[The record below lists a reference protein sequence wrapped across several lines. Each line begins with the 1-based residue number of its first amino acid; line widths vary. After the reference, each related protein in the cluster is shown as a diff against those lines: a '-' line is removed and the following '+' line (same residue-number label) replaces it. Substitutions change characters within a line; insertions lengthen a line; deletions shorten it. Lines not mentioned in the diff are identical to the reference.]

1 MSRTEASTVA
11 TSGIGHAN
19 ILAGKRVLITGAS
32 SGIGAA
38 TARALAAAG
47 ADVLAT
53 GRNRGALA
61 ELTGMET
68 LSGDL
73 TDPAFPAALVDRAGD
88 IDVLVANAG
97 RLKHAA
103 FLDGNQEDWR
113 AVFEVNVLATLTL
126 LQVVGRRMVARG
138 AGHIVLVSSLLARR
152 VARNT
157 MVYAASKHAV
167 AAIAAGLRLE
177 LGPAGIRVTEVAPGL
192 VQTSI
197 FRDVD
202 DVAVQASYAAMDFA
216 FLQPEDIAAAILAAV
231 VTRREVSTD
240 LIELRPSGQ
249 P

>member
-1 MSRTEASTVA
+1 MS
-11 TSGIGHAN
+11 
-19 ILAGKRVLITGAS
+19 GKRVLVTGAS

-53 GRNRGALA
+53 GRNRNALA
-61 ELTGMET
+61 ELIGMET

-73 TDPAFPAALVDRAGD
+73 TDPAFLAALDDRAGD
-88 IDVLVANAG
+88 IDILVANAG

-103 FLDGNQEDWR
+103 LLDGNPEDWR
-113 AVFEVNVLATLTL
+113 AVFEVNVLATLML
-126 LQVVGRRMVARG
+126 LQVVGRRMVKRG
-138 AGHIVLVSSLLARR
+138 VGHIVLISSLLARR

-177 LGPAGIRVTEVAPGL
+177 LGPFGIRVTEVAPGL

-202 DVAVQASYAAMDFA
+202 DAAVRASYAAMDFA

-231 VTRREVSTD
+231 AARPGACTD
-240 LIELRPSGQ
+240 LIELRPLGQ